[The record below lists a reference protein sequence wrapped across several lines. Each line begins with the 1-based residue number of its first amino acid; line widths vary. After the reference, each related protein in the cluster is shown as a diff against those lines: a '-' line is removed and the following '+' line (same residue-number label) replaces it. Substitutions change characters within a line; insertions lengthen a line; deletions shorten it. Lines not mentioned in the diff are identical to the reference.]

1 MNKEKRIVPVKVM
14 LSPSEALELH
24 LQAEA
29 QDISAADVLRKGWLR
44 DTFGSV
50 GLARLRAKQ
59 SRGSD
64 EFLNRE
70 DFADTGFSNNDG
82 QG

>member
-1 MNKEKRIVPVKVM
+1 MNKEKRTVPVKVM

-70 DFADTGFSNNDG
+70 DFADDG